1 LLAAALQ
8 SMNDMARV
16 VAVFDPP
23 LRLTDGRGYTAQA
36 CGRQRDDGRWEGWL
50 EFVPDDGSV
59 VLRSQRETTQRNL
72 ADLEYWAG
80 GLTPV
85 YLEGALDRSL
95 TSAPA
100 VDDQPQ
106 VPAVYDE
113 PAPRSPVVAPIT
125 LGETNPVVAE
135 TKATLDPFS
144 VYAEGEDELAR
155 QLATLSPKEL
165 RAIVVVYNLAYSVT
179 DLDALTV
186 PELIAWIIGAVRKR
200 LAA

>member
-1 LLAAALQ
+1 VATALQ
-8 SMNDMARV
+8 SISDMAHV

-23 LRLTDGRGYTAQA
+23 LKLTNGRGYTAQA

-59 VLRSQRETTQRNL
+59 VLRSQRETTQRGL

-85 YLEGALDRSL
+85 YLQGALDRTL
-95 TSAPA
+95 TPPA

-113 PAPRSPVVAPIT
+113 PAPRNSEVAPIT
-125 LGETNPVVAE
+125 LGETNPVE
-135 TKATLDPFS
+135 TEPALDPFL
-144 VYAEGEDELAR
+144 VYAEGEDGLAR

-165 RAIVVVYNLAYSVT
+165 RTIVVVYNLAYSVT

-186 PELIAWIIGAVRKR
+186 PELIAWIVGAVRER